1 MKYSY
6 KNHLKKSSDL
16 VTSYESRRSVFL
28 AMALE
33 KNRQA
38 TPMIGEA
45 KALKV
50 IASKCKD
57 AKSLLKIKEIYKAL
71 LTASGLSDKS
81 MKHLTDVDKN
91 LVITNLIEKFL
102 EPAGAGFVDEL
113 VYRFLLTKGDSLGG
127 SMRNLAGYLGEVK
140 LSRTLLSVLNLKGY
154 NYFWLDSKSKKWI
167 QETDSDADIEKNL
180 KGIFWNN
187 GKSRTLLYNMN
198 VPIVKNNIDLILIN
212 GDARTK
218 LIKDVSN
225 NEYLAFGEL
234 KGGIDPAGADEH
246 WKTANS
252 ALSRIRN
259 KFSEFSLNP
268 RLFFVGA
275 AIESKMADEIFTHL
289 ESNTLDN
296 ACNLNNETQLISL
309 CQWLISL

>member
-38 TPMIGEA
+38 TPMIEEA

-81 MKHLTDVDKN
+81 MKHLIDVDKN

-140 LSRTLLSVLNLKGY
+140 LSRTILSVLNLKGY
-154 NYFWLDSKSKKWI
+154 DYFWLDSKSKKWI

-212 GDARTK
+212 GDARIK

-225 NEYLAFGEL
+225 NDYLAFGEL

-252 ALSRIRN
+252 ALNRIRN
-259 KFSEFSLNP
+259 RFSEISLNP
-268 RLFFVGA
+268 KLFFVGA
-275 AIESKMADEIFTHL
+275 AIESKMAEEIYNHL
-289 ESNTLDN
+289 INKTLDN
-296 ACNLNNETQLISL
+296 ACNLHSEAQIISL
-309 CQWLISL
+309 CQWIISL